1 MNPLKINFFD
11 EIENANKNKTAIN
24 NPNTPPNL
32 LGIERR
38 IAYAKR
44 KYHSGWIWIGVTNGL
59 AGIQFSASIKL

>member
-1 MNPLKINFFD
+1 LNPLKINFFD

-24 NPNTPPNL
+24 KPITPPNL

-44 KYHSGWIWIGVTNGL
+44 KYHSG
-59 AGIQFSASIKL
+59 